1 MNVIVLLYIVVVYTV
16 EFQKRGLPHAHI
28 CIFLHPDDKLVN
40 HEKIDD
46 FISAEI
52 PDKNSDPQLY
62 RLVSEHMMHGP
73 CGADNP
79 GCPCTIKGKCTKNF
93 PKKFSPRTMTDS
105 DGFPVYKR
113 PDNGRFIKKSGVELH
128 NGFVVGYNK
137 LLLKTYQAHINVEWC
152 NQAGSIKYLFKYIN
166 KGPDRVTATVS
177 VNNNDNQQTT
187 DAEVKDEIK
196 EFYDCR
202 YLSACEATWRILQYE
217 VHYRYPPV
225 ERLPFHLPG
234 QQQVVYGA
242 EDDINDVLNKPS
254 VASSKFLAWME
265 CNETDALARTLTYA
279 EFPTKFVWKPDKK
292 IWQRRKQGFAVGRI
306 HYVPPSLGEAYYLRV
321 LLNKVKGPTRWEDIR
336 TVSDRFY
343 DYQGKDEKIYD
354 SYRDTCFALGLLD
367 DDKEYIEAIKE
378 GHRISFG
385 DSVRRLFV
393 MLLTSNSIVR
403 PDHVWNETWEYMSD
417 DIEHEQRLLFN
428 NPGNIV
434 SAPLN
439 LN

>member
-1 MNVIVLLYIVVVYTV
+1 M
-16 EFQKRGLPHAHI
+16 
-28 CIFLHPDDKLVN
+28 VN

-52 PDKNSDPQLY
+52 PDKDTDPDLY
-62 RLVSEHMMHGP
+62 RLVSDHMMHGP
-73 CGADNP
+73 CGVDNP
-79 GCPCTIKGKCTKNF
+79 SCPCTTKGKCTKKIPN
-93 PKKFSPRTMTDS
+93 KFSDRTMTDS

-113 PDNGRFIKKSGVELH
+113 LDNGRFIKKSGVELH

-137 LLLKTYQAHINVEWC
+137 FLLKTYQAHINVEWC

-166 KGPDRVTATVS
+166 KGPDRVTATVC
-177 VNNNDNQQTT
+177 VDNNENQESTN
-187 DAEVKDEIK
+187 AEVKDEIK
-196 EFYDCR
+196 EYYDCR
-202 YLSACEATWRILQYE
+202 YLSACEATWRLGYE

-225 ERLPFHLPG
+225 ERLPFHLQG
-234 QQQVVYGA
+234 QQQVVYDA
-242 EDDINDVLNKPS
+242 DADINDVLNKPS
-254 VASSKFLAWME
+254 VASTKFLAWME
-265 CNETDALARTLTYA
+265 CNKIDALARTLTYA
-279 EFPTKFVWKPDKK
+279 EFPTKFVWKPENK

-321 LLNKVKGPTRWEDIR
+321 LLNKVKGPTSWEDIR

-343 DYQGKDEKIYD
+343 DYQGKDDKIYD

-378 GHRISFG
+378 GHRISFA

-417 DIEHEQRLLFN
+417 DIEHQQRILFN

-434 SAPLN
+434 SVHLN

>member
-1 MNVIVLLYIVVVYTV
+1 MY
-16 EFQKRGLPHAHI
+16 
-28 CIFLHPDDKLVN
+28 
-40 HEKIDD
+40 
-46 FISAEI
+46 
-52 PDKNSDPQLY
+52 
-62 RLVSEHMMHGP
+62 
-73 CGADNP
+73 GAD
-79 GCPCTIKGKCTKNF
+79 
-93 PKKFSPRTMTDS
+93 
-105 DGFPVYKR
+105 
-113 PDNGRFIKKSGVELH
+113 
-128 NGFVVGYNK
+128 
-137 LLLKTYQAHINVEWC
+137 
-152 NQAGSIKYLFKYIN
+152 
-166 KGPDRVTATVS
+166 
-177 VNNNDNQQTT
+177 
-187 DAEVKDEIK
+187 
-196 EFYDCR
+196 
-202 YLSACEATWRILQYE
+202 
-217 VHYRYPPV
+217 
-225 ERLPFHLPG
+225 
-234 QQQVVYGA
+234 
-242 EDDINDVLNKPS
+242 DDINDVLNKPS

-279 EFPTKFVWKPDKK
+279 EFQTKFVWKPDKK

-321 LLNKVKGPTRWEDIR
+321 LLNKVKGLTRWEDIR

-393 MLLTSNSIVR
+393 MLLTSNSIAR
-403 PDHVWNETWEYMSD
+403 PHHVWNETWEYMSD